1 MSESISVSS
10 QNMSETTRHKEDS
23 GEASFKTKAPSDF
36 LNYFGRDRGIHL
48 WLRDKRTSLISAI
61 FPPFVRMGL
70 VPDTISYI
78 GICFLAGVVLYFVR
92 YPLVAVMFLAG
103 HVIFDG
109 LDGAYARHTDKA
121 SQSGAFTDL
130 VCDQF
135 GMVVVALAAIFHH
148 MVSPVLGAV
157 YIALYLIVVVFGV
170 IINVMGL
177 GTRITIT
184 SKYFLY
190 SVYALWA
197 GWEINLFPPLIS
209 FFSAVMAVEVII
221 GYVRLKRGIRR
232 KFDTEV
238 RFAEGDP
245 YSGKLNYALNVA
257 VPTMVLA
264 VILIGANWIP
274 IRAMIEQP
282 KLRVSWN
289 QEPSIIPDN
298 EVGEI
303 LGLAVHHRKFLVLM
317 RDQEGNQAIKRLPVL
332 SGDQQESF
340 AVPSYISPAIST
352 FPVDENVLLFA
363 DNTTRLLMGVDL
375 NASFAAKSAVIVLTL
390 PLEYLRVTAMAAG
403 NWQGKRVWLA
413 ANYLYTR
420 KTYVV
425 DPQKAYKKG
434 SLLGGVV
441 ASYTN
446 GGYPCGMSL
455 ENGLV
460 IDFNKSPFQRIIYV
474 ASLKKMVAGANLLD
488 VGKTSFAPPEVDAI
502 GPVVEGEDLVML
514 SRNGTVYRLPMS
526 AFLPKPVGDA
536 K

>member
-1 MSESISVSS
+1 
-10 QNMSETTRHKEDS
+10 MSETAKNKEDS
-23 GEASFKTKAPSDF
+23 GAGTFKTKAPSEF
-36 LNYFGRDRGIHL
+36 LNYFGRDRRLHL
-48 WLRDKRTSLISAI
+48 WLQDKRTTVTSAI
-61 FPPFVRMGL
+61 FPPFVRIGL

-78 GICFLAGVVLYFVR
+78 GISFLAGVVLYFVR
-92 YPLVAVMFLAG
+92 RPIVAVIFLAG

-109 LDGAYARHTDKA
+109 LDGAFARHTGKP

-130 VCDQF
+130 VCDQL
-135 GMVVVALAAIFHH
+135 GMVVVALTAIFHH

-190 SVYALWA
+190 TVYAIWA
-197 GWEINLFPPLIS
+197 GWEINLLPLLMS
-209 FFSAVMAVEVII
+209 FFSVVMAVEVTV
-221 GYVRLKRGIRR
+221 GYLRLKRGIRR
-232 KFDTEV
+232 KFDADV
-238 RFAEGDP
+238 RFTRGDP

-257 VPTMVLA
+257 VPITVLA

-274 IRAMIEQP
+274 LRAMVEQP
-282 KLRVSWN
+282 KLRVSWS
-289 QEPSIIPDN
+289 QGPSIIPEN

-303 LGLAVHHRKFLVLM
+303 LGLGVRDKKFLVLM
-317 RDQEGNQAIKRLPVL
+317 RDQDGNQEIKRLPVQP
-332 SGDQQESF
+332 GEPRESF
-340 AVPSYISPAIST
+340 TVPSYISPAVTT
-352 FPVDENVLLFA
+352 FPVDEKVLLFA
-363 DNTTRLLMGVDL
+363 DKTTRLLMGVDL
-375 NASFAAKSAVIVLTL
+375 SASIASKTAVIVLTL
-390 PLEYLRVTAMAAG
+390 PLEHLSVTAMATG
-403 NWQGKRVWLA
+403 NWNGKRVWLA

-425 DPQKAYKKG
+425 DPQMASKKG
-434 SLLGGVV
+434 NLLGGVV

-446 GGYPCGMSL
+446 GGYPCGLTL
-455 ENGLV
+455 EEGLV
-460 IDFNKSPFQRIIYV
+460 IDYNKSPFQGLIYV

-514 SRNGTVYRLPMS
+514 SRNGTVYRLPMKT
-526 AFLPKPVGDA
+526 FLPKPVGA
-536 K
+536 SK

>member
-1 MSESISVSS
+1 MP
-10 QNMSETTRHKEDS
+10 ETAKNKEDS
-23 GEASFKTKAPSDF
+23 GAGTFKSKAPSEF
-36 LNYFGRDRGIHL
+36 LNYFGRDRRLHL
-48 WLRDKRTSLISAI
+48 WLQDKRTTVTSAI
-61 FPPFVRMGL
+61 FPPFVRIGL

-78 GICFLAGVVLYFVR
+78 GISFLAGVVLYFVR
-92 YPLVAVMFLAG
+92 RPILAVIFLAG

-109 LDGAYARHTDKA
+109 LDGAFARHTGKP

-190 SVYALWA
+190 TVYAIWA
-197 GWEINLFPPLIS
+197 GWEINLFPLLMS
-209 FFSAVMAVEVII
+209 FFSVVMAVEVII
-221 GYVRLKRGIRR
+221 GYLRLKGGIRR
-232 KFDTEV
+232 KFDTDV
-238 RFAEGDP
+238 RFTQGDP

-257 VPTMVLA
+257 VPISVLA
-264 VILIGANWIP
+264 AILIGANWIP
-274 IRAMIEQP
+274 LRAMVEQP
-282 KLRVSWN
+282 KLRVAWS
-289 QEPSIIPDN
+289 QGPSIIPEN

-303 LGLAVHHRKFLVLM
+303 LGLGVRDKKFLVLM
-317 RDQEGNQAIKRLPVL
+317 RNQDGTQEIKRLPVQP
-332 SGDQQESF
+332 GEPQESF
-340 AVPSYISPAIST
+340 AVPSYIAPAVTT

-363 DNTTRLLMGVDL
+363 DSTTRLLMGVDL
-375 NASFAAKSAVIVLTL
+375 NASFAAKTAVIVLTL
-390 PLEYLRVTAMAAG
+390 PLEHLRVTAMATG
-403 NWQGKRVWLA
+403 NWKGKRVWLA

-425 DPQKAYKKG
+425 DPQKAFKKG
-434 SLLGGVV
+434 NLLGGVV

-446 GGYPCGMSL
+446 GGYPCGMTL
-455 ENGLV
+455 EEGLV
-460 IDFNKSPFQRIIYV
+460 IDYNKSPFQGLIYV

-514 SRNGTVYRLPMS
+514 SRNGTVFRLPMKT
-526 AFLPKPVGDA
+526 FLPKPVGDS

>member
-1 MSESISVSS
+1 
-10 QNMSETTRHKEDS
+10 MSETPKNKEDS
-23 GEASFKTKAPSDF
+23 GTGTFKTKAPSEF
-36 LNYFGRDRGIHL
+36 LNYFGRDRRLHL
-48 WLRDKRTSLISAI
+48 WLQDKRTTVASAI
-61 FPPFVRMGL
+61 FPPFVRIGL

-78 GICFLAGVVLYFVR
+78 GISFLAGVVLYFVR
-92 YPLVAVMFLAG
+92 RPILAVIFLAG

-109 LDGAYARHTDKA
+109 LDGAFARHTGKP

-190 SVYALWA
+190 TVYAIWA
-197 GWEINLFPPLIS
+197 GWEINLFPLLMS
-209 FFSAVMAVEVII
+209 FFSVVMAVEVII
-221 GYVRLKRGIRR
+221 GYLRLKRGIRR
-232 KFDTEV
+232 KFDTDV
-238 RFAEGDP
+238 RFTGGDP

-257 VPTMVLA
+257 VPITVLA
-264 VILIGANWIP
+264 AILIGANWIP
-274 IRAMIEQP
+274 LRAMVEQP
-282 KLRVSWN
+282 KLRVSWS
-289 QEPSIIPDN
+289 QGPSIIPEN

-303 LGLAVHHRKFLVLM
+303 LGLGVRDKKFLVLM
-317 RDQEGNQAIKRLPVL
+317 RDQDGNQEIKRLPVQPGE
-332 SGDQQESF
+332 SQESF
-340 AVPSYISPAIST
+340 TVPSYISPAITT

-363 DNTTRLLMGVDL
+363 DSTTRLLMGVDL
-375 NASFAAKSAVIVLTL
+375 TASFAAKTAVIVLTL
-390 PLEYLRVTAMAAG
+390 PLEHLRVTAMAAG
-403 NWQGKRVWLA
+403 NWNGKRVWLA

-425 DPQKAYKKG
+425 DPQKAFKKG
-434 SLLGGVV
+434 NLLGGVV

-446 GGYPCGMSL
+446 GGYPYGMTL
-455 ENGLV
+455 EEGLV
-460 IDFNKSPFQRIIYV
+460 IDYNKSPFQGLIYV
-474 ASLKKMVAGANLLD
+474 ASLKKMVAGASLLD
-488 VGKTSFAPPEVDAI
+488 VGKTSFAPPDVDAI

-514 SRNGTVYRLPMS
+514 SRNGTVYRLPMKT
-526 AFLPKPVGDA
+526 FLSKPVGDS

>member
-1 MSESISVSS
+1 MSEK
-10 QNMSETTRHKEDS
+10 TRHEEDQ
-23 GEASFKTKAPSDF
+23 GTGSFKTKAPSDF
-36 LNYFGRDRGIHL
+36 LNYFGKDRGIHL
-48 WLRDKRTSLISAI
+48 WLREKRTSLISAI
-61 FPPFVRMGL
+61 FPTVVRIGL
-70 VPDTISYI
+70 APDTISYI
-78 GICFLAGVVLYFVR
+78 GISFLAGVVLYFVR
-92 YPLVAVMFLAG
+92 CPLVAVIFLAG

-109 LDGAYARHTDKA
+109 LDGAFARHAGKA

-130 VCDQF
+130 VCDQL
-135 GMVVVALAAIFHH
+135 GMVVVALTAIFHH
-148 MVSPVLGAV
+148 MVYPVLGAV

-190 SVYALWA
+190 SVYAIWA
-197 GWEINLFPPLIS
+197 GWEVNLFPLLMS
-209 FFSAVMAVEVII
+209 FFSAIMAVEVTI
-221 GYVRLKRGIRR
+221 GYMRLKRGIRR

-238 RFAEGDP
+238 RFTPGDT

-257 VPTMVLA
+257 VPIMVLA
-264 VILIGANWIP
+264 IILIGANWIP
-274 IRAMIEQP
+274 LRAMIEQP
-282 KLRVSWN
+282 KMHVSWIRGQN
-289 QEPSIIPDN
+289 IIPDN
-298 EVGEI
+298 EAGEI
-303 LGLAVHHRKFLVLM
+303 LGLGVHHRKILVLM
-317 RDQEGNQAIKRLPVL
+317 RDQDGNQAIKQIPTP

-352 FPVDENVLLFA
+352 FPVDGNILLFA
-363 DNTTRLLMGVDL
+363 DSTTRLLMGVDL

-390 PLEYLRVTAMAAG
+390 PLEYLRVTAMATG
-403 NWQGKRVWLA
+403 NWKGKGVWLA

-425 DPQKAYKKG
+425 DPQKALRKG
-434 SLLGGVV
+434 NLLGGVV

-455 ENGLV
+455 ENDLV
-460 IDFNKSPFQRIIYV
+460 IDFNKSPFQGLIYV

-488 VGKTSFAPPEVDAI
+488 DAKTSFAPPEADAI
-502 GPVVEGEDLVML
+502 GPVLEGEDLVML
-514 SRNGTVYRLPMS
+514 SRDGTVYRLPMKT
-526 AFLPKPVGDA
+526 FLQKPVVEA

>member
-1 MSESISVSS
+1 
-10 QNMSETTRHKEDS
+10 MSETAKENEDS
-23 GEASFKTKAPSDF
+23 STGTFKTKAPSEF
-36 LNYFGRDRGIHL
+36 LNYFGRDRKLHL
-48 WLRDKRTSLISAI
+48 WLQDKRTTVTSVI
-61 FPPFVRMGL
+61 FPPFVRIGL

-78 GICFLAGVVLYFVR
+78 GISFLAGVVLYFVR
-92 YPLVAVMFLAG
+92 RPILAVIFLAG
-103 HVIFDG
+103 HVILDG
-109 LDGAYARHTDKA
+109 LDGAFARHTGKP

-135 GMVVVALAAIFHH
+135 GMVVVVLAAIFHH

-190 SVYALWA
+190 TVYAIWA
-197 GWEINLFPPLIS
+197 GWEINLFPLLMS
-209 FFSAVMAVEVII
+209 FFSLVMAVEVII
-221 GYVRLKRGIRR
+221 GYLRLKGGIRR
-232 KFDTEV
+232 KFDTDV
-238 RFAEGDP
+238 RFTQGDP

-257 VPTMVLA
+257 VPITILA
-264 VILIGANWIP
+264 AILIGANWIP
-274 IRAMIEQP
+274 LRAMVEQP
-282 KLRVSWN
+282 KLRVSWS
-289 QEPSIIPDN
+289 QGPSIIPEN

-303 LGLAVHHRKFLVLM
+303 LGLGARDKKFLVLM
-317 RDQEGNQAIKRLPVL
+317 RDQDGNQEIKRLPVQP
-332 SGDQQESF
+332 GEPQESF
-340 AVPSYISPAIST
+340 VVPSYISPAVTT

-363 DNTTRLLMGVDL
+363 DSTTRLLMGVDL
-375 NASFAAKSAVIVLTL
+375 NASFAAKTAVIVLTL
-390 PLEYLRVTAMAAG
+390 PLEHLRVTAMAAG
-403 NWQGKRVWLA
+403 NWNGKRVWLA

-425 DPQKAYKKG
+425 DPQKAFKKG

-455 ENGLV
+455 EEGLV
-460 IDFNKSPFQRIIYV
+460 IDYNKSPFQGLIYV
-474 ASLKKMVAGANLLD
+474 ASLKKMVGGANLLD

-502 GPVVEGEDLVML
+502 GPVVEGEDLVMI
-514 SRNGTVYRLPMS
+514 SRNGTVYRLPMKT
-526 AFLPKPVGDA
+526 FLPKPVGDSR
-536 K
+536 

>member
-1 MSESISVSS
+1 MP
-10 QNMSETTRHKEDS
+10 ETDKNKEDS
-23 GEASFKTKAPSDF
+23 GAGTFKSKAPSEF
-36 LNYFGRDRGIHL
+36 LNYFGRDRRLHL
-48 WLRDKRTSLISAI
+48 WLQDKRTTVTSAI
-61 FPPFVRMGL
+61 FPPFVRIGL

-78 GICFLAGVVLYFVR
+78 GISFLAGVVLYFVR
-92 YPLVAVMFLAG
+92 RPILAVIFLAG

-109 LDGAYARHTDKA
+109 LDGAFARHTGKP

-190 SVYALWA
+190 TVYAIWA
-197 GWEINLFPPLIS
+197 GWEINLFPLLMS
-209 FFSAVMAVEVII
+209 FFSVVMAVEVIV
-221 GYVRLKRGIRR
+221 GYLRLKGGIRR
-232 KFDTEV
+232 KFDTDV
-238 RFAEGDP
+238 RFTQGDP

-257 VPTMVLA
+257 VPITVLA
-264 VILIGANWIP
+264 AILIGANWIP
-274 IRAMIEQP
+274 LRAMVEQP
-282 KLRVSWN
+282 KLRVSWS
-289 QEPSIIPDN
+289 QAPSIIPEN
-298 EVGEI
+298 EDGEI
-303 LGLAVHHRKFLVLM
+303 LGLGVRDKKFLVLM
-317 RDQEGNQAIKRLPVL
+317 RDQDGNQEIKRLPVEP
-332 SGDQQESF
+332 GEPQESF
-340 AVPSYISPAIST
+340 TVPSYISPAITT

-363 DNTTRLLMGVDL
+363 DSTTRLLMGVDL
-375 NASFAAKSAVIVLTL
+375 NASFAAKTAVIVLTL
-390 PLEYLRVTAMAAG
+390 PLEHLRVTAMATG
-403 NWQGKRVWLA
+403 NWNGKRVWLA

-425 DPQKAYKKG
+425 DPQKAFKKG
-434 SLLGGVV
+434 NLLGGVV

-446 GGYPCGMSL
+446 GGYPCGMTL
-455 ENGLV
+455 EEGLV
-460 IDFNKSPFQRIIYV
+460 IDYNKSPFQGLIYV
-474 ASLKKMVAGANLLD
+474 ASLKKMVAGDNLLD
-488 VGKTSFAPPEVDAI
+488 VGKTSFAPPDVDAI

-514 SRNGTVYRLPMS
+514 SRNGTVHRLPMKT
-526 AFLPKPVGDA
+526 FLPKPVGDS

>member
-1 MSESISVSS
+1 MP
-10 QNMSETTRHKEDS
+10 ETAKNKEDS
-23 GEASFKTKAPSDF
+23 DAGTFKSKAPSEF
-36 LNYFGRDRGIHL
+36 LNYFGRDRRLHL
-48 WLRDKRTSLISAI
+48 WLQDKRTTVTSAI
-61 FPPFVRMGL
+61 FPPFVRIGL

-78 GICFLAGVVLYFVR
+78 GISFLAGVVLYFVR
-92 YPLVAVMFLAG
+92 RPILAVIFLAG

-109 LDGAYARHTDKA
+109 LDGAFARHTGKP

-190 SVYALWA
+190 TVYAIWA
-197 GWEINLFPPLIS
+197 GWEINLFPLLMS
-209 FFSAVMAVEVII
+209 FFSVVMAVEVII
-221 GYVRLKRGIRR
+221 GYLRLKGGIRR
-232 KFDTEV
+232 KFDTDV
-238 RFAEGDP
+238 RFTQGDP

-257 VPTMVLA
+257 VPITVLA
-264 VILIGANWIP
+264 AILIGANWIP
-274 IRAMIEQP
+274 LRAMVERP
-282 KLRVSWN
+282 KLSVSWS
-289 QEPSIIPDN
+289 QGPSIIPEN
-298 EVGEI
+298 EDGEI
-303 LGLAVHHRKFLVLM
+303 LGLGVRDKKFLVLM
-317 RDQEGNQAIKRLPVL
+317 RDQDGNQEIKRLPVEP
-332 SGDQQESF
+332 GEPQESF
-340 AVPSYISPAIST
+340 MVPSYISPAVTT

-363 DNTTRLLMGVDL
+363 DSTTRLLMGVDL
-375 NASFAAKSAVIVLTL
+375 NASFAAKTAVIVLTL
-390 PLEYLRVTAMAAG
+390 PLEHLRVTAMATG
-403 NWQGKRVWLA
+403 NWNGKRVWLA

-425 DPQKAYKKG
+425 DPQKAFKKG
-434 SLLGGVV
+434 NLLGGVV

-446 GGYPCGMSL
+446 GGYPCGMTL
-455 ENGLV
+455 EEGLV
-460 IDFNKSPFQRIIYV
+460 IDYNKSPFQGLIYV
-474 ASLKKMVAGANLLD
+474 ASLKKMVAGDNLLD
-488 VGKTSFAPPEVDAI
+488 VGKTSFAPPDVDAI

-514 SRNGTVYRLPMS
+514 SRNGTVHRLPMKT
-526 AFLPKPVGDA
+526 FLPKPVGDS

>member
-1 MSESISVSS
+1 
-10 QNMSETTRHKEDS
+10 MSETVQNKEDS
-23 GEASFKTKAPSDF
+23 GTGTFKTKAPSEF
-36 LNYFGRDRGIHL
+36 LNYFGRDRGLHL
-48 WLRDKRTSLISAI
+48 WLQDKRTTVTSAI
-61 FPPFVRMGL
+61 FPPFVRIGL

-78 GICFLAGVVLYFVR
+78 GISFLAGVVLYFVR
-92 YPLVAVMFLAG
+92 RPMLAVIFLAG

-109 LDGAYARHTDKA
+109 LDGAFARHTGKP

-130 VCDQF
+130 VCDQL

-190 SVYALWA
+190 SVYAIWA
-197 GWEINLFPPLIS
+197 GWEVNLFPLLMS
-209 FFSAVMAVEVII
+209 FFSVIMAVEVMV
-221 GYVRLKRGIRR
+221 GYVRLKGGIRR

-238 RFAEGDP
+238 RFARGDP

-257 VPTMVLA
+257 VPVAVLA
-264 VILIGANWIP
+264 AILIIANWIP
-274 IRAMIEQP
+274 LRAMVEQP
-282 KLRVSWN
+282 KLRVSWSPG
-289 QEPSIIPDN
+289 PSLIPEN
-298 EVGEI
+298 EVAEI
-303 LGLAVHHRKFLVLM
+303 LGAGV
-317 RDQEGNQAIKRLPVL
+317 RDKNILILSRDLDGNQEIRRLPVQP
-332 SGDQQESF
+332 GDNQESF
-340 AVPSYISPAIST
+340 MVPAYISPAIST

-363 DNTTRLLMGVDL
+363 DTTTRLLMGVDL
-375 NASFAAKSAVIVLTL
+375 DASFTAKTAVIVLTL
-390 PLEYLRVTAMAAG
+390 PLEHLRVTAMAKG
-403 NWQGKRVWLA
+403 NWNGKKVWLV

-425 DPQKAYKKG
+425 DPQKAVKSG
-434 SLLGGVV
+434 NLLGGVV

-446 GGYPCGMSL
+446 GGFPWGMSV
-455 ENGLV
+455 EDGMV
-460 IDFNKSPFQRIIYV
+460 IDFNRSPIQGLIYV
-474 ASLKKMVAGANLLD
+474 ACLKKMIAGANLLD
-488 VGKTSFAPPEVDAI
+488 VGKISFAPPEVDAI

-514 SRNGTVYRLPMS
+514 SRRGTVYRLPMKI
-526 AFLPKPVGDA
+526 FQPKLVGNS